1 MQLLD
6 KDNAV
11 NETGNGQALV
21 AGLRRG
27 DAEAQGQLL
36 SLYGEPLVRFLVAIC
51 HVDPVEAEDIAVE
64 ALYRAIDRIDSF
76 VGRPDAGLHG
86 FRNWLFTIARNLW
99 RDRLRRQKRIAE
111 AIGSEQGSLV
121 IGQPDDESESDSSAA
136 QAVREAL
143 SVLPEPQ
150 RQTLVLHYGGSELQ
164 QVAEILGVPP
174 GTVRQW
180 KRRGIAALAEALR
193 DHPAL
198 AYLST
203 DNTSIVGETE

>member
-1 MQLLD
+1 MIVAGD
-6 KDNAV
+6 
-11 NETGNGQALV
+11 EQALV

-36 SLYGEPLVRFLVAIC
+36 SLYGEAIVRFLVAVC
-51 HVDPVEAEDIAVE
+51 QTDPVEAEDVAVE
-64 ALYRAIDRIDSF
+64 TLYRAIRRIDSF
-76 VGRPDAGLHG
+76 AEKPEASPHG

-99 RDRLRRQKRIAE
+99 RDRLRREKRIAE
-111 AIGSEQGSLV
+111 AIGREQESLA
-121 IGQPDDESESDSSAA
+121 ISQPDDESESASLAA

-143 SVLPEPQ
+143 SMLPESQ
-150 RQTLVLHYGGSELQ
+150 RQTLVLHYSGSELR
-164 QVAEILGVPP
+164 QVAEILSVPP

-193 DHPAL
+193 GHPAL

-203 DNTSIVGETE
+203 ENTSIVGETE